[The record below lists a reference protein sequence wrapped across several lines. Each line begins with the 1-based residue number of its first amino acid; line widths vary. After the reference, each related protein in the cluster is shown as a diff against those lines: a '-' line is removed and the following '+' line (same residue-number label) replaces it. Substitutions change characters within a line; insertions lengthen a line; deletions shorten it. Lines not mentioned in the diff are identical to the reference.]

1 MTLQNTPFSGMPTMP
16 SGGNFM
22 GGAHREPVFLKDVV
36 EVQRK
41 TGPETIDHH
50 DLQRSMD
57 VLFAVAGND
66 LGTVARRVEEKLAG
80 LILPKDVTF
89 ALKGEVDSMRATMR
103 GFAVTLPLAVLLVY
117 LVMVGLFRSYLD
129 PLVILASVPLGFIG
143 VVWIL
148 LLTNTS
154 LNLESLIGS
163 LMMIGIVVSNSILIV
178 DFANKLMRDGM
189 PVQDAMVQ
197 AGRLRLRPIVM
208 TALATI
214 LGLLPM
220 ALGFGEGAE
229 ANIPLARAV
238 IGGMAVS
245 CVMTLLFVPL
255 LHSVTARRPVETA

>member
-1 MTLQNTPFSGMPTMP
+1 MPV
-16 SGGNFM
+16 GGNFM

-57 VLFAVAGND
+57 VMFAVAGND
-66 LGTVARRVEEKLAG
+66 LGAVARRVEDRLAG
-80 LILPKDVTF
+80 LSLPKDISV
-89 ALKGEVDSMRATMR
+89 ALKGEVQSMRATMQ

-129 PLVILASVPLGFIG
+129 PLVILVSVPLGFIG
-143 VVWIL
+143 VVWML
-148 LLTNTS
+148 LLTGTS
-154 LNLESLIGS
+154 MNLESLIGS

-178 DFANKLMRDGM
+178 DFANALMQDGIPAREAVVM
-189 PVQDAMVQ
+189 

-245 CVMTLLFVPL
+245 CLMTLLFVPL
-255 LHSVTARRPVETA
+255 LHSVTARRQGEPA

>member
-1 MTLQNTPFSGMPTMP
+1 M
-16 SGGNFM
+16 
-22 GGAHREPVFLKDVV
+22 
-36 EVQRK
+36 
-41 TGPETIDHH
+41 
-50 DLQRSMD
+50 
-57 VLFAVAGND
+57 FAVVGND
-66 LGTVARRVEEKLAG
+66 LGAVARRVEEKLAG
-80 LILPKDVTF
+80 LVLPKDVSV
-89 ALKGEVDSMRATMR
+89 ALKGEVQSMRATIQ

-143 VVWIL
+143 VVWML
-148 LLTNTS
+148 LLTGTS

-178 DFANKLMRDGM
+178 DFANALMQDGVPVRDAVVM
-189 PVQDAMVQ
+189 

-245 CVMTLLFVPL
+245 CLMTLLFVPI
-255 LHSVTARRPVETA
+255 LHSVTALRQMETP